1 MLFGQTKPPQ
11 LSLLA
16 AVSVFVGFHVFILRQ
31 LAYFHTPEIFIK
43 VSLLTVRTLQHEHV
57 QPQTLRQ
64 KLLFTS
70 AHRPSFLYN
79 LHLFLLQTF

>member
-57 QPQTLRQ
+57 QPQTLS
-64 KLLFTS
+64 LFTS